1 MTNEIIDVE
10 YKEVI
15 ELSDKTTEELKT
27 EANMLFSKMS
37 VVANMGLM
45 LMVETGQ
52 RLIILKERLGH
63 GNWEPWAKENLNFS
77 LRKANRMMKFAEKFE
92 DENSVFFKS
101 DNLTDIGISK
111 VWALLAAPEEVAEE
125 VVNNPELPD
134 MTVKELEEEIRRLK
148 EKNAG
153 LEKEIKDSSDESLSL
168 QSDLRSQIDQLAAEL
183 KIYQDTPARSEET
196 EKEIE
201 DLKAQLDK
209 AKEQLEKEKKN
220 TEKAKAG
227 IEEAKQKAADEAAKA
242 AKEEALAR
250 FKEDNRLLID
260 SNQQAAE
267 EIDRLQRLLENNS
280 QPEIAEFKVHSDQLQ
295 RSFISCRDCIDN
307 ITDIEKAAKM
317 RMALKTIMQQLIDSL
332 EVEE

>member
-201 DLKAQLDK
+201 DLKAQVDK

-250 FKEDNRLLID
+250 FKEDNKLLID

-295 RSFISCRDCIDN
+295 RSFLSCRDCIGK
-307 ITDIEKAAKM
+307 ITDIEKSAKM
-317 RMALKTIMQQLIDSL
+317 RMALKTIMQLLIDSL
-332 EVEE
+332 EVQ

>member
-242 AKEEALAR
+242 AEEKALAK
-250 FKEDNRLLID
+250 FKEDNKLLIS

-295 RSFISCRDCIDN
+295 RSFISCRDCIDK
-307 ITDIEKAAKM
+307 IADIEKAAKM
-317 RMALKTIMQQLIDSL
+317 CMALKTIMQQLIDSL

>member
-250 FKEDNRLLID
+250 FKEDNKLLID

-317 RMALKTIMQQLIDSL
+317 RMALKTLMQQLIDSL
-332 EVEE
+332 EEEE

>member
-183 KIYQDTPARSEET
+183 KIYQDTPAKSEET

-250 FKEDNRLLID
+250 FKEDNKLLID

-332 EVEE
+332 EVE

>member
-168 QSDLRSQIDQLAAEL
+168 QSDLRSQIDQLTAEL

-227 IEEAKQKAADEAAKA
+227 IEEAKQKAADEAAKT

-250 FKEDNRLLID
+250 FKEDNKLLID

-295 RSFISCRDCIDN
+295 RSFISCRDCIGK
-307 ITDIEKAAKM
+307 ITDIEKSAKM
-317 RMALKTIMQQLIDSL
+317 RMALKTIMQQLIDTL
-332 EVEE
+332 EV

>member
-250 FKEDNRLLID
+250 FKEDNKLLID

-307 ITDIEKAAKM
+307 ITDIEKAAKR
-317 RMALKTIMQQLIDSL
+317 RMVLKTRMQQLIDSL
-332 EVEE
+332 EV